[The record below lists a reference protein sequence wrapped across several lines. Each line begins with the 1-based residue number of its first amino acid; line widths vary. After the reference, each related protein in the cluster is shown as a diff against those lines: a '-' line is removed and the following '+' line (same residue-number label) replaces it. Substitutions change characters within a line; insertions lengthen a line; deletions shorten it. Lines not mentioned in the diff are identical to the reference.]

1 MNETGVSGKSLVQQL
16 LDYRNRA
23 EQLRI
28 VADDMC
34 DGSALIMLC
43 IAASYDSAAET
54 AQAIL
59 MQTAELVS

>member
-43 IAASYDSAAET
+43 LAASYDSAADT
-54 AQAIL
+54 AEAIL
-59 MQTAELVS
+59 LQTEQLAA